1 MSVCVLNG
9 SVECMNVIKN
19 RKETECIAEDN
30 FIKFLQK

>member
-19 RKETECIAEDN
+19 RKETENA
-30 FIKFLQK
+30 LQKIIS